1 MWKKI
6 LPELLPEMCADAFE
20 CFFDEDCDLEFDDV
34 LELVF
39 FPVFLTLGFFFPGF
53 LPLGVRVVEGLA

>member
-1 MWKKI
+1 
-6 LPELLPEMCADAFE
+6 MCADDFE

-39 FPVFLTLGFFFPGF
+39 FPVFLTLGFFFPGL